1 MEALLSY
8 IDLPVEMLLVGIV
21 IAFILGLFI
30 AKFTVNDVFD
40 DDDAR
45 NTKPHRF
52 AYRMGC
58 ALITVSFLL
67 IGTMNFVPSI
77 ANEMTVLATFIAGGL
92 LLSFAIAH

>member
-8 IDLPVEMLLVGIV
+8 IDLPVEMVIIGIV
-21 IAFILGLFI
+21 IAFVLGLLI

-40 DDDAR
+40 DDDTR

-67 IGTMNFVPSI
+67 IGTMSFVPSI
-77 ANEMTVLATFIAGGL
+77 ANEMTVLTTFIAGGL